1 MGDFS
6 GYRKDT
12 HGLRR
17 VLTASIHW
25 VFSLSSVSLQSVSI
39 PSVSI
44 VLCGIA
50 APDQLT
56 AFAQIIAA
64 EGLRQLDAIRR
75 RQIVQ

>member
-1 MGDFS
+1 MGDFF
-6 GYRKDT
+6 GCRKDA
-12 HGLRR
+12 HGFRR
-17 VLTASIHW
+17 VLTASTRW
-25 VFSLSSVSLQSVSI
+25 AFSLSSVSIL
-39 PSVSI
+39 SVSI